1 MTSRIRVRV
10 SAALAVLFAA
20 RIAQAAPA
28 ANADVERLEKE
39 VRELRTL
46 VMQLMRVEKEHYDL
60 LMNLVQQ
67 GRPLDAAPGAGAP
80 PHAAT
85 DKAADKAADA
95 ALAHDAGDDAAAHAA
110 ARTGSIHGKVQFPG
124 GSLQDVYVYV
134 ENVKSAPAHGKSVEI
149 AQRGKQFVPQVIA
162 VQRGTKV
169 GFPNYDTVFH
179 NVFSPTPPHP
189 FDLGSYRAGEESK
202 SVELTSPGVVDI
214 YCNMHSSMH
223 ASILV
228 VPSPLY
234 ARVASDGSFHFD
246 AVPAGARTL
255 VVWGPRSK
263 PAKQSVQVGGTA
275 ADVNV
280 TLESRP
286 MTAHNNKFGQPYPSY
301 DKN

>member
-1 MTSRIRVRV
+1 MTSTSRVRAG
-10 SAALAVLFAA
+10 AALAVLFAA
-20 RIAQAAPA
+20 RIAQAAPGTA
-28 ANADVERLEKE
+28 ADVERLEKE
-39 VRELRTL
+39 VRDLRTL

-67 GRPLDAAPGAGAP
+67 GRPLESAPGAPGAGAAP
-80 PHAAT
+80 RGAAE
-85 DKAADKAADA
+85 KPADA
-95 ALAHDAGDDAAAHAA
+95 AVARDAADDIGRAA
-110 ARTGSIHGKVQFPG
+110 ARTGSIRGKVSFPG
-124 GSLQDVYVYV
+124 GSLQDVYVYI
-134 ENVKSAPAHGKSVEI
+134 ENVKSTPAHGKSVEI
-149 AQRGKQFVPQVIA
+149 AQRGKQFVPQVVA

-169 GFPNYDTVFH
+169 AFPNYDTVFH

-202 SVELTSPGVVDI
+202 SVELTAPGVVDI

-234 ARVASDGSFHFD
+234 ARVASDGSFHLEG
-246 AVPAGARTL
+246 VPAGARTL
-255 VVWGPRSK
+255 MVWGPRSK
-263 PAKQSVQVGGTA
+263 PAKQSVQVGGA
-275 ADVNV
+275 AEEVSV

>member
-1 MTSRIRVRV
+1 MTSTNRVRV

-20 RIAQAAPA
+20 RIAQGAPA
-28 ANADVERLEKE
+28 ASADVERLEKE

-67 GRPLDAAPGAGAP
+67 GRPLEGAPSAPGAATP
-80 PHAAT
+80 PHAGT
-85 DKAADKAADA
+85 DKATEGAV
-95 ALAHDAGDDAAAHAA
+95 AHDAADDAAAHPA
-110 ARTGSIHGKVQFPG
+110 ARTGAIHGKVQFPG

-134 ENVKSAPAHGKSVEI
+134 ENVKSAPTHGKSVEI
-149 AQRGKQFVPQVIA
+149 GQRGKQFVPQVVA

-169 GFPNYDTVFH
+169 SFPNYDTVFH

-189 FDLGSYRAGEESK
+189 FDLGSYRAGEEAK

-234 ARVASDGSFHFD
+234 ARVGSDGSFHLD
-246 AVPAGARTL
+246 GVPAGARTL

-263 PAKQSVQVGGTA
+263 PSKQSVQVGGAA

-286 MTAHNNKFGQPYPSY
+286 MTAHNNKLGQPYPSY